1 VPLGPFVLDKET
13 AMTMLFDPVRL
24 PALTASHRFRAAG
37 RAIVDA
43 GARTIEAISRLSH
56 DFVVNLLRRY
66 VRQALHSGSDRRF
79 TR

>member
-1 VPLGPFVLDKET
+1 
-13 AMTMLFDPVRL
+13 MTMLFDPVRRL

-37 RAIVDA
+37 RATVDA

-56 DFVVNLLRRY
+56 AFVVNLLRRY